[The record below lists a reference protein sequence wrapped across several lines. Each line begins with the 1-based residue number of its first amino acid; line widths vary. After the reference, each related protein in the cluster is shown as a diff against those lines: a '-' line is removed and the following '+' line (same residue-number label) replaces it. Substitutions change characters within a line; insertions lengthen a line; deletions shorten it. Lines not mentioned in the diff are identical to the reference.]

1 MGKLAGRWKVHSH
14 AYSVLG
20 VAGAKSSLLFLKLEF
35 SEIGRGPNER
45 YQMQRKGQTYVTLLL
60 DGVVSW
66 LLILSYERTVS
77 CE

>member
-1 MGKLAGRWKVHSH
+1 MHTH

-35 SEIGRGPNER
+35 PEIGRPNER
-45 YQMQRKGQTYVTLLL
+45 YQMHRKGQTDVTLLL
-60 DGVVSW
+60 DGVASW